1 MYLKS
6 RSKAAKYN
14 SLFERS
20 ILVILG
26 KSGLLRALFVSFF
39 GREEENLNLLITV
52 GG

>member
-6 RSKAAKYN
+6 WSKAAKYN

-26 KSGLLRALFVSFF
+26 KSGLLRAVFVSFF